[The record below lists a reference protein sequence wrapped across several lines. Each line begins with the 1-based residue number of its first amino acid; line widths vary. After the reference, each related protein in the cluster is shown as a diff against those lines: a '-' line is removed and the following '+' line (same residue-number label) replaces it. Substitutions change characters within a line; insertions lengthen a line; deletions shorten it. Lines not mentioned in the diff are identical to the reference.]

1 MTRISI
7 DPGRF
12 SQFGEATGS
21 TFCLVTNPEL
31 VDRFEIVES
40 AAYKNYLTIPMG
52 QGDRFEDLLEKRIP
66 EPAHILVVSPHRFFA
81 SPDPELV
88 GQRKIMGMACNS
100 TPTTLDEIRHFLGV
114 MERTSS
120 VDQAAFCDTFFEL
133 AEEAEHLVYADPVH
147 GTRAVLDH
155 LRDGLVWNQQAGPLD
170 WGDQQIVPS
179 GEISVLPVEIREF
192 DEALKLP
199 LEGEIT
205 LRGYPILHNGTP
217 SFSRADQARIHAR
230 LWTMRDHAIKATVED
245 GRITRLEAL
254 DAGAAPA
261 VDMLE
266 QMFAVDSR
274 YRIVWEIGH
283 ALNTS
288 LDILPGNHAMNEVY
302 GGTEGC
308 LHYGLG
314 LTPYTQYHLD
324 IISPDTRVLTSTGL
338 ALIGHPDHPTV
349 ERVVTAEQRLRPS
362 DRTG

>member
-1 MTRISI
+1 MSAEISI

-21 TFCLVTNPEL
+21 AFCLVTNPEL
-31 VDRFEIVES
+31 IDRIEVVETAS
-40 AAYKNYLTIPMG
+40 YSRYLTIPLG
-52 QGDRFEDLLEKRIP
+52 AGDRFEDLLEKSIP
-66 EPAHILVVSPHRFFA
+66 EPAHILVVSPHRFFE

-100 TPTTLDEIRHFLGV
+100 TPTTLDEIRHFLGI
-114 MERTSS
+114 MERTSAAE
-120 VDQAAFCDTFFEL
+120 QEAFCDTFFEI
-133 AEEAEHLVYADPVH
+133 AEESENLVYVDQRH

-217 SFSRADQARIHAR
+217 SFSRTDQARIHSR
-230 LWTMRDHAIKATVED
+230 LAAMQQHAIKATVED
-245 GRITRLEAL
+245 GRITRLLAL
-254 DAGAAPA
+254 DPGAAPA
-261 VDMLE
+261 VEMLE

-283 ALNTS
+283 ALNTA

-324 IISPDTRVLTSTGL
+324 IISPDTRVLSSTGT

-349 ERVVTAEQRLRPS
+349 ERIAAV
-362 DRTG
+362 D